1 MIRARPRNATAGIA
15 VVEFALVAPIL
26 ISILLSMADL
36 APSLMVRFKVG
47 TATQAVA
54 DLATQAATMQAAD
67 VANFF
72 AIGSDVMTPFSGTN
86 LVLRITNVATDGK
99 GNAFVY
105 WSCAQ
110 GSMSPITARSA
121 VTSTPTGTP
130 LANLITLNSTTGTD
144 TSYVMVEATYTYT
157 APAAFLLRSAQIIN
171 VVAYTLP
178 RVSTYISGSD
188 PSSNYTQPKP
198 TATNNPYPI
207 SSGGV
212 TCSLAL

>member
-1 MIRARPRNATAGIA
+1 MTRSRLPRPTAGIA
-15 VVEFALVAPIL
+15 AVEFALVAPIL
-26 ISILLSMADL
+26 ISLLLGMADL

-47 TATQAVA
+47 TATQSVA
-54 DLATQAATMQAAD
+54 DLATQASTMQAAD

-72 AIGSDVMTPFSGTN
+72 AIGSDVMAPFSSTN
-86 LVLRITNVATDGK
+86 LVLRITNVATDGN

-110 GSMSPITARSA
+110 GSMTPMAARSA

-130 LANLITLNSTTGTD
+130 LANLLKLNSTLGTD
-144 TSYVMVEATYTYT
+144 TSYVMVEAKFTYT
-157 APAAFLLRSAQIIN
+157 APAAFLLRSPQVIN

-178 RVSTYISGSD
+178 RVSTYIAGSD
-188 PSSNYTQPKP
+188 PNSNFTQAKP
-198 TATNNPYPI
+198 TATRYPYTI
-207 SSGGV
+207 ASGGV